1 MLHRS
6 GPTLIK
12 CRCFAMVFHLR
23 GKKKNK
29 VHGYLSPAM
38 TTCIDETGRGGG
50 GEGVLIM
57 DGTVLYKE
65 TLKFLENVQTFI
77 S

>member
-1 MLHRS
+1 
-6 GPTLIK
+6 
-12 CRCFAMVFHLR
+12 
-23 GKKKNK
+23 
-29 VHGYLSPAM
+29 M

-50 GEGVLIM
+50 GEGVLII
-57 DGTVLYKE
+57 DGTVLYRE